1 MNEFPTLPEHLVEY
15 PDQAHYIYGL
25 FDPETGELRYIGKSD
40 RPRGRLAD
48 QLNDRSNTHR
58 CHWIQSLKA
67 RGLTPVQRIIDSV
80 PIGDDWQT
88 VERAYIRGALAAGY
102 PLTNATDGGDGVVG
116 LSPESRAR
124 ITAAWV
130 GRKHRPESLVKIGN
144 ASRGRRHTEEYKQYM
159 RELMSQREF
168 APNHRQRIRES
179 TQKLTTKQ
187 VREIRVR
194 LRAGE
199 PQASIASDF
208 AIHQGSVSNINRGIT
223 YVGIGEIE

>member
-1 MNEFPTLPEHLVEY
+1 MSEFPTFLEHLVEY

-58 CHWIQSLKA
+58 CHWIQSLKG

-144 ASRGRRHTEEYKQYM
+144 ASRGRRHVLTPFAGIGS
-159 RELMSQREF
+159 ELYV
-168 APNHRQRIRES
+168 AV
-179 TQKLTTKQ
+179 KLG
-187 VREIRVR
+187 R
-194 LRAGE
+194 RAIGCE
-199 PQASIASDF
+199 LKPSYWRTA
-208 AIHQGSVSNINRGIT
+208 VSNLT
-223 YVGIGEIE
+223 ELEESMLVPSLFDDDVS